1 MSLKT
6 LLPSGLALFAGGAA
20 CFGQSAWLPGHQQF
34 KVTPGFAFSTFD
46 EFWAGDK
53 KVSNPPNGDSLDQYT
68 GFVTFEYG
76 ILHNLAADVTIGY
89 TATSTDAFGG
99 NASDEGLM
107 DTSLGLRYRLVDENN
122 VRAAWA
128 PTVTLRAG
136 VVIPGTYDENAPF
149 SAGDGAHAFEGS
161 LLFGKSIGDTG
172 FGLYG
177 DIGYRVREN
186 PVPDDVFGTAGV
198 YKQIGPVTLAV
209 GYRHIQG
216 LSGIDI
222 GGSDFD
228 PSLGDS
234 HGFPAVK
241 EINKLVE
248 GGISFTDKGGRNYQF
263 SVAKSVDGR
272 NTGDKW
278 VFGINVTLPFGG
290 H

>member
-20 CFGQSAWLPGHQQF
+20 CFGQSAWLPGHHQF
-34 KVTPGFAFSTFD
+34 KATPGFSFSTFD

-68 GFVTFEYG
+68 GYVFLEYG
-76 ILHNLAADVTIGY
+76 ILHNLAADATVGY

-107 DTSLGLRYRLVDENN
+107 DTSLGLRYRLVDEYNS
-122 VRAAWA
+122 AYAWA

-136 VVIPGTYDENAPF
+136 AVIPGTYDENAPF
-149 SAGDGAHAFEGS
+149 SAGDGAYAFEGS
-161 LLFGKSIGDTG
+161 LLLGKAIGDSG

-198 YKQIGPVTLAV
+198 YQQIGPVTLAV
-209 GYRHIQG
+209 GYRHIQAV
-216 LSGIDI
+216 SGIDI
-222 GGSDFD
+222 GGSDFN
-228 PSLGDS
+228 PALGAS

-241 EINKLVE
+241 EINQLVE

-278 VFGINVTLPFGG
+278 VFGFNVTLPFGG

>member
-1 MSLKT
+1 MQFKT
-6 LLPSGLALFAGGAA
+6 LFPASLALLTGTAA
-20 CFGQSAWLPGHQQF
+20 CFGQSAWLPEQKQI
-34 KVTPGFAFSTFD
+34 KVTPGFSFSTFD

-53 KVSNPPNGDSLDQYT
+53 KVSNPPNGKSLNQYT
-68 GFVTFEYG
+68 GYIGLEYG
-76 ILHNLAADVTIGY
+76 ILGNLAADATIGY
-89 TATSTDAFGG
+89 TATDTDAFGG
-99 NASDEGLM
+99 NASDNGLM
-107 DTSLGLRYRLVDENN
+107 DTSLGLRYRLVDEFN
-122 VRAAWA
+122 ASQTWM

-136 VVIPGTYDENAPF
+136 AVIPGTYDENAPF
-149 SAGDGAHAFEGS
+149 SAGDGAYAFEGS
-161 LLFGKSIGDTG
+161 MLFGKAIGDTG

-177 DIGYRVREN
+177 DIGYRWRES
-186 PVPDDVFGTAGV
+186 PVPDDIFGSAGV

-222 GGSDFD
+222 GGSDFN
-228 PSLGDS
+228 PALGPS

-263 SVAKSVDGR
+263 TVAGSVDGR
-272 NTGDKW
+272 NTGDKL
-278 VFGINVTLPFGG
+278 VFGFNVTLPFGG